1 MEGAEEEE
9 EENRDFNQTES
20 KLLQVHTHSKEHGIC
35 SHRFPLKVKE

>member
-20 KLLQVHTHSKEHGIC
+20 KLLQVHTQKNMEYALIDF
-35 SHRFPLKVKE
+35 R